1 MQRLDFIYFKDSP
14 KGGRGVFTADYIP
27 KDTLIEICP
36 VLVLSNE
43 DREKIHQTFLHDYYF
58 LWDDQG
64 KQAAIALGYGS
75 LYNHSDTPN
84 IAWVDWVDNV
94 KIFYA
99 LRDIKKG
106 EELFFNYNNKEYQF

>member
-1 MQRLDFIYFKDSP
+1 MNDLHIRNSP
-14 KGGRGVFTADYIP
+14 GKGRGVFASVDFKEGAII
-27 KDTLIEICP
+27 KVCP
-36 VLVLSNE
+36 VIPLSEE
-43 DREKIHQTFLHDYYF
+43 DFKKLKGTTLENYPFSWNGEGTCIV
-58 LWDDQG
+58 
-64 KQAAIALGYGS
+64 LGYGS